1 MAGGF
6 EKPGVY
12 LYIEAMGGRRVSWV
26 AALAHLAALAFAGS
40 AQACSCAPQ
49 APAQSLRESDAAV
62 VGRLFEVIPHGKL
75 HADYRYE
82 VRHVY
87 RGAEAIEPGR
97 MLTVRSGRKAAAC
110 ALPRRLGHVYGLF
123 LAEDRGRWFGGIC
136 GVIEP
141 RRLRHAAQTQPRVYR
156 RGAGLGAGNCA

>member
-1 MAGGF
+1 L
-6 EKPGVY
+6 P
-12 LYIEAMGGRRVSWV
+12 WV
-26 AALAHLAALAFAGS
+26 VALAVLAALVFAGG

-49 APAQSLRESDAAV
+49 APAESLLESDAAV
-62 VGRLFEVIPHGKL
+62 VGRLVKVVPHGKL

-87 RGAEAIEPGR
+87 RGAESIEAGQ

-110 ALPRRLGHVYGLF
+110 ALPRRLDHVYGLF
-123 LAEDRGRWFGGIC
+123 LSLAGSRWFGGIC

-141 RRLRHAAQTQPRVYR
+141 RRLRHAAVQQANSARASVQPVLC
-156 RGAGLGAGNCA
+156 G